1 MLLRWRRAER
11 CVSSFS
17 ERSARV
23 RSSVRVAGMGCVTPG
38 LDRVWRRGS
47 TNVQSPKNRTA
58 NIRLENPK
66 VGPCLRWQWCVC
78 ESSVCWMAVPYLPA
92 PEHRDGRV
100 TRSLACVV
108 ASAKNQVLDAT
119 DTRERDRAVT
129 LTDALGNPVRHCCY
143 VARTREVRAQGAA
156 EERWKWGN
164 WDARNPRGRILRILV
179 AESLTRVGR

>member
-1 MLLRWRRAER
+1 
-11 CVSSFS
+11 
-17 ERSARV
+17 
-23 RSSVRVAGMGCVTPG
+23 
-38 LDRVWRRGS
+38 
-47 TNVQSPKNRTA
+47 
-58 NIRLENPK
+58 
-66 VGPCLRWQWCVC
+66 
-78 ESSVCWMAVPYLPA
+78 MAVPYLPA
-92 PEHRDGRV
+92 PEHRDGGV

-108 ASAKNQVLDAT
+108 ASEKNQVLDTT

-156 EERWKWGN
+156 EEQWKWGN